1 MDSITQAVLGG
12 AVGYAVLGRK
22 LGKRAALIGAGFGT
36 LPDLDVLIDF
46 GGPIENMTYH
56 RGVSHSIFVQA
67 LVTPLIAWLMLRFK
81 AHQPASFLRWCWAL
95 YLIFVTHSLADTFTV
110 YGTQILWPV
119 TDFPFSHS
127 ILFIV
132 DPTYTVPLI
141 VAFVGALILKPD
153 RAIHVTAVALVFST
167 GYLVWSSAA
176 KRSIDAKV
184 AAALTERGIAPEVY
198 ESTPAPLNT
207 LLWRGVAVQ
216 GDQYYEIWASV
227 FDEVQDVQIYA
238 YPRNQG
244 LLDTVR
250 DHPSIERLRWFT
262 KGQYKAWQTEN
273 RVYISDLR
281 MGVEGAYVF
290 NFEAATLDQNGV
302 SLGSFQQLEQRPDFG
317 SLGTLWARIFDPQI
331 SLSVEARQAPN

>member
-110 YGTQILWPV
+110 YGTQILWPL

-132 DPTYTVPLI
+132 DPAYTVPLI
-141 VAFVGALILKPD
+141 VAFVGAFIFKSD
-153 RAIHVTAVALVFST
+153 RAMRVTTVALV
-167 GYLVWSSAA
+167 
-176 KRSIDAKV
+176 
-184 AAALTERGIAPEVY
+184 
-198 ESTPAPLNT
+198 
-207 LLWRGVAVQ
+207 
-216 GDQYYEIWASV
+216 
-227 FDEVQDVQIYA
+227 
-238 YPRNQG
+238 
-244 LLDTVR
+244 LLD
-250 DHPSIERLRWFT
+250 RL
-262 KGQYKAWQTEN
+262 
-273 RVYISDLR
+273 L
-281 MGVEGAYVF
+281 GVEQRCQ
-290 NFEAATLDQNGV
+290 TLD
-302 SLGSFQQLEQRPDFG
+302 
-317 SLGTLWARIFDPQI
+317 
-331 SLSVEARQAPN
+331 